1 MSNYKGFDFR
11 GNRRGF
17 VTIEGV
23 VTTVHYT
30 DATGPSITEI
40 YNKGV
45 KAVELRYKDY
55 KCTVIEYHY
64 TPESYRAMK
73 DEIDWLPDGTKVIT
87 KMAKATA

>member
-11 GNRRGF
+11 NNRKGF

-23 VTTVHYT
+23 ITSVHYT
-30 DATGPSITEI
+30 DITGTDTTEI
-40 YNKGV
+40 YNKGI

-64 TPESYRAMK
+64 TPESYKTMQ
-73 DEIDWLPDGTKVIT
+73 DDLDWLPQGTRIIT
-87 KMAKATA
+87 KIAKTTA